1 MRWCDRG
8 EKQARKRRFAV
19 AAVLAMVVVAA
30 ACGLVLIATGNVG
43 ITSAVRPADRY
54 GAAVPAYQSP
64 RDRDG
69 DGVDDQSDILES
81 ALAYVQ
87 TRPRYR
93 SVYYAGG
100 YPDDGRGVCTDVV
113 AFALRGAGFD
123 LRELMDED
131 IAAHPAAYGIEARDA
146 NIDFRRVANIRVYL
160 ERHAES
166 LTCDTSDIAAWQGG
180 DIVVYDGHIGIV
192 SDRRNAQGVP
202 YLIHHAGPF
211 QLAYEEDVLESYG
224 RVNGHY
230 RMGEQ

>member
-1 MRWCDRG
+1 MRRHDRG
-8 EKQARKRRFAV
+8 GAHKGRHRLAV
-19 AAVLAMVVVAA
+19 AAVLAAAAVAA
-30 ACGLVLIATGNVG
+30 ACALALIATGYVG
-43 ITSAVRPADRY
+43 ITSAVRPPDRY
-54 GAAVPAYQSP
+54 GAAVPTYQSP
-64 RDRDG
+64 YDRDG
-69 DGVDDQSDILES
+69 DGIDDQTDILEN

-93 SVYYAGG
+93 SAYYVGG

-131 IAAHPAAYGIEARDA
+131 IAAHPEVYGIEARDA
-146 NIDFRRVANIRVYL
+146 NIDFRRVVNIRVFL

-166 LTCDTSDIAAWQGG
+166 LTCDTTDIAAWQGG

-211 QLAYEEDVLESYG
+211 QLAYEENALESYG
-224 RVNGHY
+224 EVIGHY
-230 RMGEQ
+230 RMK